1 MTGKRPRQEGPGGV
15 APLQGRGG
23 PDGVRG
29 LCGGCM
35 RGREERL
42 DRPETAQGRKVPG
55 ARAVAAKGQQ
65 EEDEVGR
72 APPAQRF

>member
-1 MTGKRPRQEGPGGV
+1 MRGKRPGEGPGGA

-29 LCGGCM
+29 LCGGCT

-42 DRPETAQGRKVPG
+42 DRPGQRRVARYREAGRWLQ
-55 ARAVAAKGQQ
+55 KGQQ
-65 EEDEVGR
+65 EEGEVGR
-72 APPAQRF
+72 APPGQRF